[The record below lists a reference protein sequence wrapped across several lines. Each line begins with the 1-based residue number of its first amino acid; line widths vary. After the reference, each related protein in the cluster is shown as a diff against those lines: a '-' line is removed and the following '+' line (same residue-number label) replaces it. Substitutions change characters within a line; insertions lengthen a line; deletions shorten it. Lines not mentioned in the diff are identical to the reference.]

1 MIDPNLCCWIW
12 LQTALYQGSEK
23 IPLIHE
29 RYKSAEQFYNLGF
42 DGWRKSGIFSPKELS
57 RLRDISPKAAY
68 EIIDVSSR
76 LGYDILTPDMEE
88 YPKRL
93 LNIPDYPAALYVW
106 GRLEN
111 IDDMVAIAVVGTRT
125 STPYGEKIAATLCY
139 SLAKAGVIIVSGGA
153 NGIDSC
159 ATNGALY
166 ANGKSIIVLGCGI
179 NTNYLSHNADMR
191 KACAE
196 NGAVISEYPP
206 GTPAYGRN
214 FPVRNRIMSG
224 ISLGTVV
231 IEAPMKS
238 GALIT
243 AKAAANQGRDVFA
256 VPGSVLSEYSK
267 GCNRLINDGAKAVNS
282 PIDILEE
289 YIGQYPHRITID
301 YDNVK
306 KSIIPQDENIDNDKR
321 LKNYFINKPVHMAK
335 AAQPEPEIK
344 TKTMK
349 DDIDQHLSEDEKIIY
364 SLLNKKPVHI
374 DYLSEK
380 SGLAPSRVSAAITG
394 LEIKSMIKQHPGRHF
409 SL

>member
-1 MIDPNLCCWIW
+1 MMDPNLCCWIW

-23 IPLIHE
+23 ISLIHE
-29 RYKSAEQFYNLGF
+29 RYESAEQFYSLGF
-42 DGWRKSGIFSPKELS
+42 DGWRKSGIFAPKELS
-57 RLRDISPKAAY
+57 RLRDISPKTSY
-68 EIIDVSSR
+68 EIIEVSRR
-76 LGYDILTPDMEE
+76 LGYDILTPDMPE

-106 GRLEN
+106 GSLED
-111 IDDMVAIAVVGTRT
+111 IDDMVTIAVVGTRT

-159 ATNGALY
+159 ATKGALF

-191 KACAE
+191 KACSE

-289 YIGQYPHRITID
+289 YIGQYPHRITIE

-306 KSIIPQDENIDNDKR
+306 KSIIPKDENIDNDKI
-321 LKNYFINKPVHMAK
+321 LKYNSIKKPQYK

-344 TKTMK
+344 TKLMK
-349 DDIDQHLSEDEKIIY
+349 EDIIQELSEDEKIVY
-364 SLLNKKPVHI
+364 SLLNKEPAHI

-380 SGLAPSRVSAAITG
+380 AGLAPSRVSAAITG
-394 LEIKSMIKQHPGRHF
+394 LEIKGMIKQHPGRRF